1 MWLKTIWIN
10 LTSPTLLLE
19 YNGNIAI
26 YPSLKISGEKQK
38 ICVLSLKKYL
48 KEMMEVFAQ
57 SLVRAFTL
65 KLHFVIAYL
74 WKIRLR
80 FNYLL

>member
-19 YNGNIAI
+19 YNGNIVI

-38 ICVLSLKKYL
+38 MCPVSKKIFENFWKFLLS
-48 KEMMEVFAQ
+48 
-57 SLVRAFTL
+57 
-65 KLHFVIAYL
+65 H
-74 WKIRLR
+74 
-80 FNYLL
+80 

>member
-19 YNGNIAI
+19 YNGNIVI

-48 KEMMEVFAQ
+48 KIFESFCSVTSKGFYSEVAVCYRV
-57 SLVRAFTL
+57 SLKDSPLF
-65 KLHFVIAYL
+65 
-74 WKIRLR
+74 
-80 FNYLL
+80 